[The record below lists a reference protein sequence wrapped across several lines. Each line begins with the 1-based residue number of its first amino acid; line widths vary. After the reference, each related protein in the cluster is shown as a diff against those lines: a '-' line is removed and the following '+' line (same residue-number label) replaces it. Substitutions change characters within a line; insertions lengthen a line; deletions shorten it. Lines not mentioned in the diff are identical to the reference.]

1 MLLEVLMRYLSNK
14 NLGANKETGKSLIE
28 IYVTEGWLVAQYNC
42 LEFKNFI
49 RIWLLKMLFVWCQKN
64 SLSISILLLLEVL
77 YMEKPDDN
85 FLNFFPLNMR
95 APRIMD
101 FMAYQYILFLY
112 VKFLRRA
119 CFFKKFH

>member
-1 MLLEVLMRYLSNK
+1 
-14 NLGANKETGKSLIE
+14 
-28 IYVTEGWLVAQYNC
+28 
-42 LEFKNFI
+42 
-49 RIWLLKMLFVWCQKN
+49 
-64 SLSISILLLLEVL
+64 
-77 YMEKPDDN
+77 MEKPDDN

-119 CFFKKFH
+119 RFFKKFH

>member
-1 MLLEVLMRYLSNK
+1 MY
-14 NLGANKETGKSLIE
+14 
-28 IYVTEGWLVAQYNC
+28 
-42 LEFKNFI
+42 
-49 RIWLLKMLFVWCQKN
+49 FVWCQKN